1 MDTTTVESVNAYIA
15 TFPKATRELLR
26 EMRAIIMN
34 AAPEA
39 EETISYRMPAYK
51 YQGILVYFAA
61 YKGHI
66 GFYPTA
72 SGIHQFQKEIAA
84 YKSSKGAVQ
93 FPLDQ
98 PLPKGL
104 ITKMVKFK
112 VKENQEKA
120 KAKKKK

>member
-1 MDTTTVESVNAYIA
+1 MDKSTVESVNAYIA
-15 TFPKATRELLR
+15 GFPKATRELLR

-93 FPLDQ
+93 FPLDK
-98 PLPKGL
+98 PLPAGL